1 MDKAIIPQTRPQ
13 SAFPLRRFWMRE
25 RCAKRIA
32 MIAQMLEHRMPGR
45 KKIFMEQTNR
55 DSATMPS
62 TCDAVAKEAF
72 LAFSCSEIGGSVSGE
87 RDGAVSEVGGCGV
100 KSCLLSMPASPLP
113 SCSTFIISCFPPY
126 CNTKIYSFGSSFLKR
141 DAGENFFSKKFSPAF

>member
-1 MDKAIIPQTRPQ
+1 MDKAMIPQTRPQ

-25 RCAKRIA
+25 RRAKHIA

-87 RDGAVSEVGGCGV
+87 RGGTVSEVGGCGV
-100 KSCLLSMPASPLP
+100 KSCWCPCLLLLYRHVVPLLYHA
-113 SCSTFIISCFPPY
+113 FRHIAI
-126 CNTKIYSFGSSFLKR
+126 LKYILL
-141 DAGENFFSKKFSPAF
+141 DQVF